1 MAGRSGPA
9 AVGVA
14 AAVLAVIG
22 VSVALSSGDD
32 ASLVGDGGGV
42 AGAGSGASPSGGRSP
57 AAATD
62 GEPAAPGPSV
72 VAPRAQRLRP
82 DVPLSLPIQS
92 YELLAPDRLQVR
104 YAAGV
109 PECYGRLD
117 RAVVDES
124 ASRVVVTLRLRPA
137 AAPAG
142 QPCPDIALVDETVV
156 RLDRPLGGR
165 VVLDGSGLRPVQ
177 RGHDPG

>member
-1 MAGRSGPA
+1 MARRSGLA

-32 ASLVGDGGGV
+32 PFVVGDG
-42 AGAGSGASPSGGRSP
+42 AGSTDPGSGAPPSRGRPTGS
-57 AAATD
+57 AAD
-62 GEPAAPGPSV
+62 AAPGPPGSAV
-72 VAPRAQRLRP
+72 VAPRAQQLRP
-82 DVPLSLPIQS
+82 DVPLALPIQS

-104 YAAGV
+104 YTAGV

-117 RAVVDES
+117 RVVVDES
-124 ASRVVVTLRLRPA
+124 AGRVVVTLRLRA
-137 AAPAG
+137 AKAPADR
-142 QPCPDIALVDETVV
+142 PCPDIALVEDTVV
-156 RLDRPLGGR
+156 RLDSPLGDR
-165 VVLDGSGLRPVQ
+165 QVLDGSGLRPVR